1 MSERKIKE
9 RNLSNKESFEKAQ
22 KHLKNLILHE
32 TKKENPNPDLL
43 AAYAALGLCFCE
55 MGELIKGRV
64 AITVSI
70 TVEDNGE
77 GDNLVLML
85 GDENLIE
92 NNNDMLIQRIQQ
104 EIIQQ
109 MHEGGNQ

>member
-9 RNLSNKESFEKAQ
+9 RNLSNNESFEKAQ

-43 AAYAALGLCFCE
+43 ATYAALGLCFCE
-55 MGELIKGRV
+55 MGELIKGQV

-70 TVEDNGE
+70 TVEENGE

-92 NNNDMLIQRIQQ
+92 KNNDMLIQRIQQ